1 MFHILMVLFNVNIT
15 DVESAYNTPISNFAI
30 VSIKSSSRNIL
41 CKVDQTIDGASE
53 KKIIYFSYYPRTMTE
68 QFLFL
73 EIFNES
79 PLWQYKC
86 EYVLL

>member
-1 MFHILMVLFNVNIT
+1 MVLFNVNIS
-15 DVESAYNTPISNFAI
+15 DVESAYNTPISNFGI

-41 CKVDQTIDGASE
+41 CKVDQTIEGLPE

-73 EIFNES
+73 EI
-79 PLWQYKC
+79 LAQH
-86 EYVLL
+86 